1 MGAPRLRPAG
11 HHRHHSPPAWAP
23 HNHYFTSLDEAKLHP
38 IDFTLTQLPD
48 SLVKDR
54 AMQAWSPGLC
64 VGLWLHR
71 LVRPAL
77 GPLLVTAFWLG
88 RQFTLTLIALLAAVA
103 LLTSNLYTLVRSVVC
118 LMCRTVHE
126 LPRESHLVAGVFEMP
141 PAHFPNGGDCGR
153 GSGGDCNGGSGYPSP
168 ESLSSVDSEIGGR
181 CDDQPP
187 GTRAESNHR
196 YCHSHH
202 PSSQRHPAPD
212 GRSGGGGDPSP
223 YGTATAPV
231 LRRKSHSRSYDDLNA
246 LRYALHSHNSSIKS
260 LGGTGTSTPQR
271 GAGGGESVGE
281 GRSAVVSGASPNEAL
296 VRTVSLQG
304 PPPRHTAHS
313 SLNMPLDSS
322 GVERGGAT
330 AAVVDPRAKGSAG
343 GSSLNPLRQLVLA
356 RRARRRNRLNNS
368 ASAVDPPTPDVD
380 KSAPTGPVKGG
391 TPESL
396 GDLLQHGAYE
406 GVELVEKIPHILH
419 KPTKLYQRAVR
430 PLKEGTYDNGKGNS
444 SSANQSGIA
453 VAPVRG
459 LESQGT
465 SGSDPHSTTTAAT
478 TAASS
483 HGHVSYQLESTEGS
497 NTTID
502 PRQPASLPLIEYE
515 INTNGNARTR
525 RYTIAPSQTWS
536 QPRSRNHTSTPST
549 PIHHS
554 RQSSVERR
562 LHNNGSPVPHNG
574 SFPHHLYVDQEGPPV
589 VLREEGGYIGPTGSA
604 HLLDHYELSNYNTNG
619 SSYEG
624 NSTARSSG
632 RKTHRRRFREKLSSI
647 FHPKRSQS
655 MAAQPPPPPTGVN
668 GSDSSHGLEGPESGY
683 NPGVRYS
690 PDHHHHNGEY
700 HGDHDPS
707 YVAMTSAVMQ
717 PNRMD
722 SALAPPQSLDSY
734 RVSED
739 HGRRSLSQSNSQ
751 DSLNSDYSLT
761 ASSSSCNSDQPAS
774 PHHLHSRHDSGHHH
788 HHHHRRSHSSGDGDT
803 KLYHHRRH
811 HRQGSTKPRHHHRR
825 HRRRHS
831 SGSAGGSITDGG
843 RDALHSDE
851 AAARLSCDAERDEG
865 SHRLAPYSMA
875 GAGGVMPISNPN
887 Y

>member
-77 GPLLVTAFWLG
+77 GPLLATAFWLG

-483 HGHVSYQLESTEGS
+483 HG
-497 NTTID
+497 
-502 PRQPASLPLIEYE
+502 
-515 INTNGNARTR
+515 
-525 RYTIAPSQTWS
+525 
-536 QPRSRNHTSTPST
+536 
-549 PIHHS
+549 
-554 RQSSVERR
+554 
-562 LHNNGSPVPHNG
+562 
-574 SFPHHLYVDQEGPPV
+574 PPV

-761 ASSSSCNSDQPAS
+761 ASSSSYEATVVAMAIPNCTIIADIIARALLNPAIIIDDTDADTPPGRREDPS
-774 PHHLHSRHDSGHHH
+774 PMVGEMLYIV
-788 HHHHRRSHSSGDGDT
+788 T
-803 KLYHHRRH
+803 K
-811 HRQGSTKPRHHHRR
+811 
-825 HRRRHS
+825 
-831 SGSAGGSITDGG
+831 
-843 RDALHSDE
+843 
-851 AAARLSCDAERDEG
+851 RLLG
-865 SHRLAPYSMA
+865 
-875 GAGGVMPISNPN
+875 
-887 Y
+887 